1 LQRQTLKQLSVKYSR
16 SISWIVKQRDEYIV
30 DIKVHNPRAVNL
42 VCDATFYG
50 KRKDKLGTLV
60 FKDVES
66 KEILIWKHIQS
77 ETIKDYKYLKE
88 ELIVLGYT
96 IQSAIL
102 DGKRGLT
109 KAFQDTPIQMC
120 HFHQKKIVQ
129 RYITMRPKLEA
140 SKELKKIVSRLTQTT
155 KKNFTQKLDD
165 WYETYKYFLDEKSV
179 SSTTG
184 ELHYT
189 HPRIRAAYRS
199 LRTNLPYLFTYKD
212 YKNLSIANT
221 TNALEGGVFSHMK
234 NMISLHRGLS
244 KSMKLNLV
252 DYYLVNYKKK

>member
-1 LQRQTLKQLSVKYSR
+1 M
-16 SISWIVKQRDEYIV
+16 KQRDEYIV
-30 DIKVHNPRAVNL
+30 ECKVHKPRVVNL

-50 KRKDKLGTLV
+50 KRKDRLGTLV
-60 FKDVES
+60 FKDIES
-66 KEILIWKHIQS
+66 KEILVWKHIES
-77 ETIKDYKYLKE
+77 ETVKDYRYLKE
-88 ELIVLGYT
+88 ELIELGYT
-96 IQSAIL
+96 IQSTTL
-102 DGKRGLT
+102 DGKRGLY
-109 KAFQDTPIQMC
+109 KAFKDIPIQMC

-129 RYITMRPKLEA
+129 RYITMKPKLEA
-140 SKELKKIVSRLTQTT
+140 SQELKKIVSRLTQTT
-155 KKNFTQKLDD
+155 EKNFTQKLDVWHD
-165 WYETYKYFLDEKSV
+165 KYKDFLEEKSV

-199 LRTNLPYLFTYKD
+199 LRTNLPYLFTYKNH
-212 YKNLSIANT
+212 KKLNIQNT